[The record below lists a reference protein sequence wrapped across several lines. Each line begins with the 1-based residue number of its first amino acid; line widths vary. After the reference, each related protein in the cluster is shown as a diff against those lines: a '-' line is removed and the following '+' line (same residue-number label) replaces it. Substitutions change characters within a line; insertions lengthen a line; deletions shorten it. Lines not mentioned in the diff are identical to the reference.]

1 MFHYYTQ
8 QEVDMANYTMSNASF
23 IAEIK
28 MLQLHLIFYGKLFF
42 NPRNGKCDGSCLHM
56 AVVSDIIA
64 FSQDV
69 WSERFPSGKKPGV
82 KQALFEVMNDLKE
95 FILAWNQG
103 ENEALRKYLGHE
115 VNIDD
120 LIEVTI

>member
-42 NPRNGKCDGSCLHM
+42 NPRNGKGDGSCLYV
-56 AVVSDIIA
+56 AVLKMFGLKDSPL
-64 FSQDV
+64 
-69 WSERFPSGKKPGV
+69 ER
-82 KQALFEVMNDLKE
+82 
-95 FILAWNQG
+95 NQ
-103 ENEALRKYLGHE
+103 EKTS
-115 VNIDD
+115 
-120 LIEVTI
+120 LI